1 MKAYHTPSY
10 LVSLYEKFQ
19 CFQGKKNKQGA
30 VMTTLGQEYPNVSF
44 FFDFY
49 GFYSEA
55 SGTITGG
62 SVMDEVGLKQ
72 MP

>member
-1 MKAYHTPSY
+1 MFS
-10 LVSLYEKFQ
+10 
-19 CFQGKKNKQGA
+19 GKKNKQGA